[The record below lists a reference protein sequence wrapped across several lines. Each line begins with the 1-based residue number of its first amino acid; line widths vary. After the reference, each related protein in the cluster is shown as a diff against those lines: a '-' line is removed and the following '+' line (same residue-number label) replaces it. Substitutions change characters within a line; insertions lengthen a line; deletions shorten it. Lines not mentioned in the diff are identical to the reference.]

1 MKVLCTNAQDALSI
15 DESQVERL
23 VQTFLSWKKVEYKEV
38 SIHFVDMKKISEL
51 HAYYFQDS
59 SPTDCIS
66 FPIDSPEEIDGGYKI
81 LGEVFV
87 CPEVALEY
95 AQKHHLSPFKEVSL
109 YIIHGLLHLLGYDD
123 QDPISQGMMHD
134 EEKSAIRYLGQKKA
148 LLYQNECKN

>member
-23 VQTFLSWKKVEYKEV
+23 VQTFLNWKEV
-38 SIHFVDMKKISEL
+38 VCKEMSIHFVNKEKISEL
-51 HAYYFQDS
+51 HDSYFQDP

-66 FPIDSPEEIDGGYKI
+66 FPIDSPDEDDGGYKI
-81 LGEVFV
+81 LGEIFV
-87 CPEVALEY
+87 CPEVAIEY

-123 QDPISQGMMHD
+123 QDPTSKSIMRD
-134 EEKSAIRYLGQKKA
+134 EEKSAISYLEQKGV
-148 LLYQNECKN
+148 LLNG